1 MAENQP
7 ANKNRMSSD
16 LSIFAAR
23 LRDFIGIASEDS
35 LYLEPSDDPAL
46 KSHFDIEFNGMA
58 IVLFGRQYDRNA
70 AYRKLCDAR
79 NISPNSITHW
89 TQIPAVPTVA
99 FKELEITS
107 LAPEERVAVFHSSGT
122 TGQKPSRHFHSR
134 ESLAIYE
141 ASLWPWFQRQVIP
154 KLQVPSSKFQ
164 LAVLTPNADQA
175 PHSSLVHMFE
185 TARRKLAAEESVFLG
200 NVADDGSWNLNFDRA
215 VECLRNAVEK
225 AEPVLLLGTAFSF
238 IHLLDY
244 LVEQNLRFA
253 LPAGSR
259 AMETGGYKGR
269 SRALPKSELHAL
281 ITDRLG
287 IPASEIICEYGMS
300 ELSSQAYDAPTPG
313 GEVRNP
319 TSDIR
324 AFHFPPW
331 ARVQIVSPET
341 GREVGEGETG
351 LVRIFDLA
359 NIFSVMAIQTEDL
372 ATRRGDG
379 FELIG
384 RAVQAEPRGCS
395 LMPGAA

>member
-1 MAENQP
+1 
-7 ANKNRMSSD
+7 MSSD

-23 LRDFIGIASEDS
+23 LRDFIGLASEDS

-46 KSHFDIEFNGMA
+46 KSHFDIEFNSMA

-70 AYRKLCDAR
+70 AYRKLCEAR
-79 NISPNSITHW
+79 NISPTSITHW

-99 FKELEITS
+99 FKEMELTS
-107 LAPEERVAVFHSSGT
+107 LAAEERVAVFHSSGT

-141 ASLWPWFQRQVIP
+141 ASLWPWFCRNLRLTNDDLRMV
-154 KLQVPSSKFQ
+154 
-164 LAVLTPNADQA
+164 VLTPPPLRA

-185 TARRKLAAEESVFLG
+185 TVRLKLAADESVFLG
-200 NVADDGSWNLNFDRA
+200 NVADDGSWNLDFNRA
-215 VECLRNAVEK
+215 VDYLRNAAEK

-244 LVEQNLRFA
+244 LVEKKLRFA

-300 ELSSQAYDAPTPG
+300 ELSSQAYDATMPS
-313 GEVRNP
+313 GEVGNLKAER
-319 TSDIR
+319 R

-331 ARVQIVSPET
+331 ARVQIVSLET

-359 NIFSVMAIQTEDL
+359 NVFSVMAIQTEDL
-372 ATRRGDG
+372 AIRRGDG

-384 RAVQAEPRGCS
+384 RAEQSEPRGCS
-395 LMPGAA
+395 LMPGTA